1 MLDMKMKVKS
11 LVSIHRQHY
20 LKQHLWQDMKFQQKK
35 TNPKTKEILQSGSI
49 VLGWLYVCQV
59 PTKML
64 SHSQPQQDR

>member
-49 VLGWLYVCQV
+49 VLG
-59 PTKML
+59 
-64 SHSQPQQDR
+64 